1 MRKVILAVGVS
12 LDSYIARPDGS
23 VDFLFMPKDYSMA
36 GLIDRVDTAIMGRK
50 TYEVALRMGGS
61 WGKIKPYVMSQTLHP
76 GIRDGVEFV
85 NDSPVELVNKLRA
98 RPGKHIWHM
107 GGGELARAFLN
118 DDLIDE
124 IELGMVPVILGE
136 GIPVFPPGSP
146 QRNFRLVA
154 NKTYSRGLV
163 VLTYRRTRAKP

>member
-1 MRKVILAVGVS
+1 MRKLILAVGIS
-12 LDSYIARPDGS
+12 LDGYIARVDGS
-23 VDFLFMPKDYSMA
+23 VDFLFIPKDYPKDDR
-36 GLIDRVDTAIMGRK
+36 DRVDTAIMGRK

-61 WGKIKPYVMSQTLHP
+61 WGKIKAYVMSQTLHP

-136 GIPVFPPGSP
+136 GIPVFPPGFP